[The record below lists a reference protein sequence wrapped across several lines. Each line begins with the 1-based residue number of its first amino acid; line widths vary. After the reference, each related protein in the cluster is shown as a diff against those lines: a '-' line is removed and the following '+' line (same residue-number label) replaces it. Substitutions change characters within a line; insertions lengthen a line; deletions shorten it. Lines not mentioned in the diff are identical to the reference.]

1 MSHRLQFTIKKLFRM
16 ALLLLGVSLTAFLL
30 MDASPLDP
38 LQTNVGQA
46 ALGSM
51 SPEQIARLEEYW
63 GVDAPAAERYLNWL
77 GGALR
82 GDFGVSLLYRRPV
95 LEVMG
100 QRLANSL
107 WLLVSAWLLSGA
119 LGLALGVAAGAN
131 RGRWPD
137 RLVRGYCLA
146 ASSTPAFWLALL
158 LLIIF
163 SVWLKVLPIG
173 LSVPIGAEAA
183 TLAQRLRHALLP
195 ALTLSVT
202 GAAGIALHTR
212 EKVIDVLDS
221 DYILFA
227 RARGE
232 GHILRRHVLRNVALP
247 AITLQ
252 FASIG
257 ELIGGS
263 VLVEQVFSYPGLGQA
278 AVAAGLGGD
287 LYGIIKDKNRCYRE
301 MLRSGREEE
310 AGRFAAS
317 CRELNR
323 ALLGAFRKEQDY
335 FVRLNWQDEVLFPQE
350 AVQNN
355 LKCVS
360 KAIECL
366 GTGDVRGALEAVY
379 GIDNNRYAFL
389 FDREVFCYFT
399 EYVLNQ
405 PACRLKWGAGRIVR
419 HENLFGLVTG
429 LKDKL
434 GQGTPD
440 LEAERQILVQAA
452 NRQELCYRD
461 DIKYMTSCVEK
472 LTRALLACMDL
483 A

>member
-1 MSHRLQFTIKKLFRM
+1 MKHRLKFTIKKLFRM

-63 GVDAPAAERYLNWL
+63 GVGAPAAERYLNWL

-137 RLVRGYCLA
+137 RLVRGYCLIV
-146 ASSTPAFWLALL
+146 SSTPAFWLALL

-195 ALTLSVT
+195 ALTLSIT

-212 EKVIDVLDS
+212 EKVADVLDS

-232 GHILRRHVLRNVALP
+232 VHILRRHLPRNVALP

-252 FASIG
+252 FTSIG
-257 ELIGGS
+257 EVVGGS

-287 LYGIIKDKNRCYRE
+287 MPL
-301 MLRSGREEE
+301 
-310 AGRFAAS
+310 
-317 CRELNR
+317 
-323 ALLGAFRKEQDY
+323 LLGATVATAAMVFGG
-335 FVRLNWQDEVLFPQE
+335 
-350 AVQNN
+350 N
-355 LKCVS
+355 LTADLLYGVVDPR
-360 KAIECL
+360 IR
-366 GTGDVRGALEAVY
+366 RGAAR
-379 GIDNNRYAFL
+379 G
-389 FDREVFCYFT
+389 
-399 EYVLNQ
+399 
-405 PACRLKWGAGRIVR
+405 
-419 HENLFGLVTG
+419 
-429 LKDKL
+429 
-434 GQGTPD
+434 
-440 LEAERQILVQAA
+440 
-452 NRQELCYRD
+452 
-461 DIKYMTSCVEK
+461 
-472 LTRALLACMDL
+472 
-483 A
+483 